1 MSAVIY
7 QKTSPYYTTP
17 QVTNYVD
24 YLGFWNG
31 TYILPK
37 SSDALM
43 QLDAQYQYRPDLLA
57 YMQYGTPQ
65 LWWVFMLR
73 NPNVIKDPIWDFVAN
88 IRIYV
93 PQKDS
98 LAGFI

>member
-1 MSAVIY
+1 MSEVVY
-7 QKTSPYYTTP
+7 QKTSPYYNTL
-17 QVTNYVD
+17 QISNYVD

-31 TYILPK
+31 VYISPK
-37 SSDALM
+37 SNDILM
-43 QLDAQYQYRPDLLA
+43 QLDPQYQYRPDLLA
-57 YMQYGTPQ
+57 YTQYGTPQ

-73 NPNVIKDPIWDFVAN
+73 NPNVIKDPIWDFVSN
-88 IRIYV
+88 ITIYV